1 MLMRS
6 RITTGLTLVTAI
18 LALTLFLPSLGLA
31 QTPTKLLISQVEIR
45 GSGITAPNEY
55 IVIKNPGSVAVDL
68 SNYYLTDATFASGSQ
83 YYYNL
88 PDPTKLI
95 GGGLFTDFVARFPA
109 GATIQP
115 GQELSIS
122 VLGSAGFQ
130 AAYGKLPNFE
140 MFEDGAAADGVPD
153 MRPARAGSIKDPGA
167 TGTTPTLSN
176 TSEVV
181 ILFYWDGASDLV
193 TDIDYVLWGTAT
205 SAGVDKTGI
214 SIDGPDADSTPTAYL
229 ADTPLASQAT
239 LSGTGTFI
247 RTNDAE
253 GTQTMTGGNGV
264 GGRNETSE
272 NLASTFSTNTTGVP
286 PGQTSTDTTAP
297 TLVSASGSAT
307 STT

>member
-68 SNYYLTDATFASGSQ
+68 SNYYLTDATFASGNQ

-88 PDPTKLI
+88 PDPTKPI
-95 GGGLFTDFVARFPA
+95 GGGTFTDFVARFPD

-140 MFEDGAAADGVPD
+140 LFEDGTLRTACRTCVP
-153 MRPARAGSIKDPGA
+153 RARVRSRTPGPPARLRPSPTPVKWSSCS
-167 TGTTPTLSN
+167 TGTALR
-176 TSEVV
+176 
-181 ILFYWDGASDLV
+181 IW
-193 TDIDYVLWGTAT
+193 
-205 SAGVDKTGI
+205 
-214 SIDGPDADSTPTAYL
+214 
-229 ADTPLASQAT
+229 
-239 LSGTGTFI
+239 
-247 RTNDAE
+247 
-253 GTQTMTGGNGV
+253 
-264 GGRNETSE
+264 
-272 NLASTFSTNTTGVP
+272 
-286 PGQTSTDTTAP
+286 
-297 TLVSASGSAT
+297 
-307 STT
+307 